1 MSVPPSATVVIVT
14 KNRKALLMNAIRSA
28 VEQTIAP
35 EVIVIDDGSTDGTPE
50 AVSANFPH
58 VRLVAHEH
66 SRGYIVRRNEGVA
79 LASSDVIF
87 SIDDDAVFGHPE
99 TIATTLQEFDD
110 ERIWAVAIPFVNV
123 NVSTSVHQDGRPF
136 QETMIAPFF
145 IGTAHALRRN
155 VFLELG
161 GYDESLVHQGE
172 EGDICLRA
180 LDKGHLVRLGRAT
193 PIRHFESP
201 IRNNERI
208 ARLNAR
214 NAVGFCFKNAPM
226 PEALVNAVLTTAKLV
241 QYQRVRDLPL
251 RPVLSGIKEG
261 WQSAWALRR
270 RYRPVRRRTFWIFRA
285 LKASYRP
292 LSWYEDAVENAS
304 FADLVKAARGQ

>member
-1 MSVPPSATVVIVT
+1 MPSPATVVIVT

-28 VEQTIAP
+28 AEQTVVP
-35 EVIVIDDGSTDGTPE
+35 EIIVIDDGSTDGTPE
-50 AVSANFPH
+50 AVAANFPD
-58 VRLVAHEH
+58 VRLVVHER
-66 SRGYIVRRNEGVA
+66 SRGYIVRRNEGIA
-79 LASSDVIF
+79 LASSEVIF
-87 SIDDDAVFGHPE
+87 SIDDDAVFGGPD

-110 ERIWAVAIPFVNV
+110 GRIWAVAIPYVNV
-123 NVSTSVHQDGRPF
+123 NASPDIHQDGRGF
-136 QETMIAPFF
+136 EGTMIAPFF
-145 IGTAHALRRN
+145 IGTAHALRRS

-180 LDKGHLVRLGRAT
+180 LDKGYLVRLGRAT

-214 NAVGFCFKNAPM
+214 NAVGFCFKNVPM
-226 PEALVNAVLTTAKLV
+226 PEALVNAILTTAKLV
-241 QYQRVRDLPL
+241 QYQRARDLPL

-292 LSWYEDAVENAS
+292 LSWYEDVVENAS
-304 FADLVKAARGQ
+304 FLDVVKAARGK